1 MLRADNRSY
10 KTTQIQLSQVFSV
23 PRNLLTYKLFKK
35 TQLLLLYIPTM
46 KAIFFKF
53 FKITLV

>member
-35 TQLLLLYIPTM
+35 TQLLLLYMPTM

-53 FKITLV
+53 V